1 MPLDQWHDPVGAVR
15 LPPLAAISRHSNA
28 VRWPVHRHPLLL
40 LLLLLVLQTGGVS
53 GAARAIVQAGAK
65 NCGIAT
71 TGHVTGTPRIACL
84 NLGDRWAGSVCVYV
98 LCVYVRLCVCVA
110 LATDTKTSCD
120 LPSISFM

>member
-1 MPLDQWHDPVGAVR
+1 MARSSRCSAAATLGSDKQAFKCGA
-15 LPPLAAISRHSNA
+15 LASASPSA
-28 VRWPVHRHPLLL
+28 AAAAAT
-40 LLLLLVLQTGGVS
+40 TGAADRGVS
-53 GAARAIVQAGAK
+53 GAARAMVQAGAK